1 MTNNPL
7 IDKYFE
13 LYPEKKE
20 PPKMP
25 RIEDYEGEE
34 TIADELKKP
43 KIIKAENAKVTIAG
57 NSSITITGNSS
68 GVICNPNPP
77 SLTTYDIDSGKDA
90 FSQIAEQIKNG
101 EAQVVSMN
109 MERDMMIGT
118 KIIFE
123 VMVYEP

>member
-25 RIEDYEGEE
+25 LIEDYEGEE
-34 TIADELKKP
+34 TIADELKKS
-43 KIIKAENAKVTIAG
+43 KIIKAEKAK
-57 NSSITITGNSS
+57 ITITGNSS

-118 KIIFE
+118 KITFE

>member
-57 NSSITITGNSS
+57 NSS
-68 GVICNPNPP
+68 GVICNPNPL
-77 SLTTYDIDSGKDA
+77 SLKTYDLDSGKDS
-90 FSQIAEQIKNG
+90 FLQIAEKMKNS
-101 EAQVVSMN
+101 EARVVSMY
-109 MERDMMIGT
+109 MERDMMSGT
-118 KIIFE
+118 KITFE
-123 VMVYEP
+123 VIVYEL

>member
-34 TIADELKKP
+34 TIADELKKS
-43 KIIKAENAKVTIAG
+43 KIIKAENAKITIAG
-57 NSSITITGNSS
+57 NSSGF
-68 GVICNPNPP
+68 ICDPNPP
-77 SLTTYDIDSGKDA
+77 SLITYDIDSRKDA
-90 FSQIAEQIKNG
+90 FSQIAEKVKNS
-101 EAQVVSMN
+101 EAQVSSISI
-109 MERDMMIGT
+109 ERDIMSAT
-118 KIIFE
+118 KLTFE
-123 VMVYEP
+123 VIVYEP

>member
-25 RIEDYEGEE
+25 LIEDYEGEE

-43 KIIKAENAKVTIAG
+43 KIIKAENAKVTIAD
-57 NSSITITGNSS
+57 NSS
-68 GVICNPNPP
+68 GVICDPNPP
-77 SLTTYDIDSGKDA
+77 SITTYDLDSGKDA
-90 FSQIAEQIKNG
+90 FLQIAEKMKNG
-101 EAQVVSMN
+101 ESRVVSMY
-109 MERDMMIGT
+109 MERNMMIET
-118 KIIFE
+118 KITFE
-123 VMVYEP
+123 VMVYDD

>member
-34 TIADELKKP
+34 TIADELKKS
-43 KIIKAENAKVTIAG
+43 KIIKAENAKITIA
-57 NSSITITGNSS
+57 GNSS
-68 GVICNPNPP
+68 GVICDPNPP
-77 SLTTYDIDSGKDA
+77 SLKTYDLDSGNDA
-90 FSQIAEQIKNG
+90 FLQIAEKVKNG
-101 EAQVVSMN
+101 EAQVVSMG
-109 MERDMMIGT
+109 MERDMMIET
-118 KIIFE
+118 KLTFE
-123 VMVYEP
+123 VIVYES

>member
-1 MTNNPL
+1 MSSSNPL
-7 IDKYFE
+7 LEKYYEMF
-13 LYPEKKE
+13 PEKKE

-57 NSSITITGNSS
+57 NSS

-77 SLTTYDIDSGKDA
+77 SLITYDLDSGKDA
-90 FSQIAEQIKNG
+90 FLQIAEQIKNG

-109 MERDMMIGT
+109 MERDMMSGT
-118 KIIFE
+118 KITFE
-123 VMVYEP
+123 VMVYEL